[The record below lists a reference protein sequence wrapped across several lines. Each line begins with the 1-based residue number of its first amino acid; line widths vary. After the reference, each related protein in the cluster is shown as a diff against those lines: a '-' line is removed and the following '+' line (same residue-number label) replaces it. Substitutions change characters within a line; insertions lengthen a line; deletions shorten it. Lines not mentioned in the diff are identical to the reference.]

1 MPHTAL
7 RIVPAVQP
15 IRRKLLLLRVEL
27 LILHLPLA
35 VRLILHPLPAVLPIL
50 HPPLAVLPAVLL
62 IPTRSKSLNFIHKVR
77 HIGSLSVC
85 LCCKELRKSVYI
97 DWRKPR

>member
-1 MPHTAL
+1 VL
-7 RIVPAVQP
+7 RTVPAVHQ
-15 IRRKLLLLRVEL
+15 IRMKLPLLLVVR

-35 VRLILHPLPAVLPIL
+35 VRLIL

-77 HIGSLSVC
+77 HIGSPSVC
-85 LCCKELRKSVYI
+85 LCCNKSRNSVYI
-97 DWRKPR
+97 DWRTPR

>member
-1 MPHTAL
+1 MRCLSVLPLSVL

-27 LILHLPLA
+27 LILHPQ
-35 VRLILHPLPAVLPIL
+35 PAELPIL

-77 HIGSLSVC
+77 HIGLLSVC
-85 LCCKELRKSVYI
+85 LCCK
-97 DWRKPR
+97 

>member
-1 MPHTAL
+1 MRCLSVLPLSVL

-27 LILHLPLA
+27 LILHPQ
-35 VRLILHPLPAVLPIL
+35 PAELPIL

>member
-1 MPHTAL
+1 MLPHTAL
-7 RIVPAVQP
+7 RTVPAVHP
-15 IRRKLLLLRVEL
+15 IRRKLPLLLV
-27 LILHLPLA
+27 
-35 VRLILHPLPAVLPIL
+35 VQLILHPLPAVLPIL

-85 LCCKELRKSVYI
+85 LCCNKSRNSVYI
-97 DWRKPR
+97 DWRTPR

>member
-1 MPHTAL
+1 ML
-7 RIVPAVQP
+7 RTVPAEQP
-15 IRRKLLLLRVEL
+15 IRRKLLLLRV
-27 LILHLPLA
+27 
-35 VRLILHPLPAVLPIL
+35 VRLILHPQPAELPIL
-50 HPPLAVLPAVLL
+50 HLPLAVLPAVLL

-85 LCCKELRKSVYI
+85 LYCKELRKSVYI